1 MASHGSMAGRFSPSQ
16 WGLLGTSQ
24 HCCYGLHVIVEY
36 VFRGVDVFF
45 SWDIVGGILGHNFYL
60 MFFVHLM
67 FLLGWCQDLF

>member
-24 HCCYGLHVIVEY
+24 HCCYGLHVIVEC

-45 SWDIVGGILGHNFYL
+45 FLGHCWGDFGSQFL
-60 MFFVHLM
+60 LDVFVHLM